1 MCMLLLTFKIF
12 EQAVVIDHGKKV
24 QNLSLTHLS
33 GIVSSSYHLNVIL
46 KTSNVCE
53 KQNKVTKNQHLN
65 TNLEYKYRVLV
76 ILPVER

>member
-1 MCMLLLTFKIF
+1 MCTLLLTFKIF
-12 EQAVVIDHGKKV
+12 EQAVINYGRKV

-46 KTSNVCE
+46 KTFSVCE

-65 TNLEYKYRVLV
+65 TSLVYKYRVLA
-76 ILPVER
+76 IFCQL